1 MKNLKYHL
9 SILLVFFTIS
19 SCNVLDENPLTQ
31 PSTENFYQN
40 ETDALAA
47 LTAAYARL
55 KSGMGYYLSLIHI

>member
-1 MKNLKYHL
+1 MKNLKYNL

-19 SCNVLDENPLTQ
+19 SCNILEEEPFTQ

-47 LTAAYARL
+47 LTAAYAETEKWNGVL
-55 KSGMGYYLSLIHI
+55 